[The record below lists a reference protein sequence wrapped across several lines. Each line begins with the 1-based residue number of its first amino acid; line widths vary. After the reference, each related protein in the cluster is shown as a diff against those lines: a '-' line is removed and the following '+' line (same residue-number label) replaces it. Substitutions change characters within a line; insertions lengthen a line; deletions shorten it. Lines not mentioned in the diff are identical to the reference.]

1 MSPRIPEINIFNWL
15 KKSSNGMKIILANRR
30 EMNYF
35 SLVMQHAT
43 IKNTPAAI
51 SILSLVEFLDCYF
64 NTEVAP
70 NGDLLVSNREE
81 NFTIGFSPLTMD
93 GKEIPIE
100 KFVLRIAKGDESII
114 RDWNLHTE
122 RFEEDSPDD
131 DDDETGE

>member
-1 MSPRIPEINIFNWL
+1 
-15 KKSSNGMKIILANRR
+15 
-30 EMNYF
+30 
-35 SLVMQHAT
+35 MQHNA
-43 IKNTPAAI
+43 IKTTAAAV
-51 SILSLVEFLDCYF
+51 SINSLVEFLDSYPY
-64 NTEVAP
+64 NTEIS

-93 GKEIPIE
+93 GQIISIE

-131 DDDETGE
+131 DDDGE